1 MTRQARNAW
10 HAALIALL
18 LGFASI
24 AHGWTLKDTAG
35 VRYTS
40 SGLQGKWVLV
50 NFWAPWC
57 PMCIHEIPELAS
69 LQQAYPDLQV
79 IGVAVMYKSRGEVME
94 AAKGLGYP
102 IVTGSEDTA
111 ADFGGIIGLPTSFLY
126 TPDGKL
132 VGRHAGEL
140 TRAQIEQAMD
150 GKAAALF
157 TR

>member
-1 MTRQARNAW
+1 MTARQAW
-10 HAALIALL
+10 HTALIALL
-18 LGFASI
+18 LSFGPA
-24 AHGWTLKDTAG
+24 AQGWTLKDTAG

-40 SGLQGKWVLV
+40 PAPQGKWVLV

-57 PMCIHEIPELAS
+57 PVCIHEMPEFSS
-69 LQQAYPDLQV
+69 LQQAHSDLQV
-79 IGVAVMYKSRGEVME
+79 IGVAVMYKSRTEVMG

-102 IVTGSEDTA
+102 IVIGSEDTA
-111 ADFGGIIGLPTSFLY
+111 ADFGGIVGLPTSLLY
-126 TPDGKL
+126 APDGKL

-140 TRAQIEQAMD
+140 SRAQVEQAMD